1 MAVVEKDKTVQ
12 ILYKVQTGAT
22 SAGKPTY
29 STRTVSDINPTITAE
44 NAFNIGTA
52 IAGFFLGYC
61 FLRAEIAYDGRGLFC
76 KRATRFITS

>member
-1 MAVVEKDKTVQ
+1 MAVVEKNKTVQ

-22 SAGKPTY
+22 SAGKPSY

-52 IAGFFLGYC
+52 IAGFFFG
-61 FLRAEIAYDGRGLFC
+61 ILFFAC
-76 KRATRFITS
+76 RK

>member
-12 ILYKVQTGAT
+12 ILYKVQTGTT
-22 SAGKPTY
+22 SAGKPSY

-52 IAGFFLGYC
+52 IAGFFFGILFFACRNSLRRAGFYS
-61 FLRAEIAYDGRGLFC
+61 FL
-76 KRATRFITS
+76 

>member
-12 ILYKVQTGAT
+12 ILYKVQTGTT
-22 SAGKPTY
+22 SAGKPSY

-52 IAGFFLGYC
+52 IAGLQKYTVAGVY
-61 FLRAEIAYDGRGLFC
+61 LRNTIELAQQE
-76 KRATRFITS
+76 